1 MPFAFRINSSASQD
15 RLERMIQHRLQ
26 PDSDKE
32 EIDRHVWNLFG
43 EEWAVMYTD
52 LVGFSRHVAE
62 YGVIHFLQTIFES
75 HRLLMPVI
83 EEHTGILLKIEG
95 DSLMV
100 IFRNVNEAINCA
112 ISMQQCCDS
121 YNQLKPETDR
131 ILLCVGIGYGRL
143 LRIGH
148 SDVFGAE
155 VNAAC
160 KLGEDAAKAREILVT
175 GAVRDK
181 AGPIAGVSFEAVD
194 YVPEGAA
201 NAFKVHYPL

>member
-15 RLERMIQHRLQ
+15 RLERMIRHRLQ
-26 PDSDKE
+26 PDSNKD
-32 EIDRHVWNLFG
+32 EIDRHIWNLFG

-121 YNQLKPETDR
+121 YNQLKPETDQ

-143 LRIGH
+143 LRIGD

-181 AGPIAGVSFEAVD
+181 AEPQPGVTFETVA

-201 NAFKVHYPL
+201 NAFKVLYPL

>member
-26 PDSDKE
+26 PGSNKE
-32 EIDRHVWNLFG
+32 EIDRQIWNLFG

-75 HRLLMPVI
+75 HRLLIPII
-83 EEHTGILLKIEG
+83 EEHGGILLKIEG
-95 DSLMV
+95 DSLMM

-112 ISMQQCCDS
+112 IGMQQCCDS
-121 YNQLKPETDR
+121 YNQLKPQTDQ

-143 LRIGH
+143 LRIGD

-160 KLGEDAAKAREILVT
+160 KLGEDAAQAREILVT
-175 GAVRDK
+175 GAVK
-181 AGPIAGVSFEAVD
+181 EHAQPIAGVRLEPVA
-194 YVPEGAA
+194 YIPEGAA
-201 NAFKVHYPL
+201 NAFQVHYPL

>member
-1 MPFAFRINSSASQD
+1 
-15 RLERMIQHRLQ
+15 
-26 PDSDKE
+26 
-32 EIDRHVWNLFG
+32 
-43 EEWAVMYTD
+43 
-52 LVGFSRHVAE
+52 
-62 YGVIHFLQTIFES
+62 
-75 HRLLMPVI
+75 
-83 EEHTGILLKIEG
+83 
-95 DSLMV
+95 
-100 IFRNVNEAINCA
+100 
-112 ISMQQCCDS
+112 MQQCCDS
-121 YNQLKPETDR
+121 YNQLKPETDQ

-143 LRIGH
+143 LRIGD

>member
-15 RLERMIQHRLQ
+15 RLERMILHRLQ
-26 PDSDKE
+26 PDSNRD
-32 EIDRHVWNLFG
+32 EIDRHIWNLFG

-75 HRLLMPVI
+75 HRLLMPII

-121 YNQLKPETDR
+121 YNQLKPDTDQ

-143 LRIGH
+143 LRIGD

-160 KLGEDAAKAREILVT
+160 KLGEDAAKAWEILVT

-181 AGPIAGVSFEAVD
+181 AEPPAGVAFSAVD

>member
-15 RLERMIQHRLQ
+15 RLERMIQCRLQ

-32 EIDRHVWNLFG
+32 GIDRHVWNLFG

-143 LRIGH
+143 LRIGD

>member
-26 PDSDKE
+26 PDSNKE
-32 EIDRHVWNLFG
+32 EIDRHIWNLFG

-121 YNQLKPETDR
+121 YNQLKPETDQ

-143 LRIGH
+143 LRIGD

-175 GAVRDK
+175 GAVRDR
-181 AGPIAGVSFEAVD
+181 AGPIAGVTFETVD

>member
-15 RLERMIQHRLQ
+15 RLERMIQHRLR
-26 PDSDKE
+26 PDSNRD
-32 EIDRHVWNLFG
+32 EIDRHIWNLFG

-75 HRLLMPVI
+75 HRLLMPII

-121 YNQLKPETDR
+121 YNQLKPETDQ
-131 ILLCVGIGYGRL
+131 ILLCVGIGFGKL
-143 LRIGH
+143 LRIGD

-160 KLGEDAAKAREILVT
+160 KLGEDAAEARDILVT
-175 GAVRDK
+175 GAVREK
-181 AGPIAGVSFEAVD
+181 AEPIAGATFEAVA
-194 YVPEGAA
+194 YIPEGAA